1 MEKFTVPCVAAIIEK
16 IVNNEKY
23 ILIQTRQKED
33 VAETN
38 GMLELLAGKIR
49 EYENIFE
56 ALRREVKE
64 ETGLSITKILGEDNQ
79 ISNFIKGNEVISYT
93 PYCITQNL
101 SGAYSII
108 LNTFLCEAKGEL
120 LTETN
125 ESQNIHWIKIKEL
138 KKIFKN
144 YPEKIFLLHVNALQ
158 KYLKLSKNFLNF
170 FD

>member
-16 IVNNEKY
+16 ITNNEKY

-33 VAETN
+33 GAETN
-38 GMLELLAGKIR
+38 GMLELSAGKIR

-56 ALRREVKE
+56 ALRKEVKE

-125 ESQNIHWIKIKEL
+125 ESQNIHWIKIEEF
-138 KKIFKN
+138 KKILKN
-144 YPEKIFLLHVNALQ
+144 NPEKTFLLHVNALQ
-158 KYLKLSKNFLNF
+158 KYLGI
-170 FD
+170 

>member
-23 ILIQTRQKED
+23 ILIQARQKED
-33 VAETN
+33 GAESN
-38 GMLELLAGKIR
+38 GMLELPAGKIR

-144 YPEKIFLLHVNALQ
+144 YPEKIFLLHINALQ
-158 KYLKLSKNFLNF
+158 KYLGI
-170 FD
+170 

>member
-33 VAETN
+33 GAETN
-38 GMLELLAGKIR
+38 GMLELPAGKIR

-125 ESQNIHWIKIKEL
+125 ESQNIHWIKIEEF
-138 KKIFKN
+138 KKILKN
-144 YPEKIFLLHVNALQ
+144 NPEKTFLLHVNALQ
-158 KYLKLSKNFLNF
+158 KYLGI
-170 FD
+170 

>member
-16 IVNNEKY
+16 ITNNEKY

-38 GMLELLAGKIR
+38 GMLELLVGKIR

-138 KKIFKN
+138 KKILKN
-144 YPEKIFLLHVNALQ
+144 NPEKIFLFHINALQ